1 MKKDLRYTEM
11 IVLDFQKEFGI
22 NIGPVIRRGILH
34 VSEAKKWL
42 VRELYFKWAKAD
54 RNRTYADIK
63 YELSILYDIS
73 VSCIEKMIYRK

>member
-1 MKKDLRYTEM
+1 MKKDLRYSEM
-11 IVLDFQKEFGI
+11 IIRDFKKEFGADI
-22 NIGPVIRRGILH
+22 SQVVRRGILPI
-34 VSEAKKWL
+34 SEAKKWL